1 MSDGFERVVVDGLV
15 GDRDMRH
22 SHWRKMLLVPEMMA
36 SVPEKMSVPERMALV
51 RDELPVLAHPPTM
64 LHQLMERRAKKR
76 LCKPAGRVTA
86 QVVRQRMRKRHQ
98 LQSPSL
104 PVSLCL

>member
-15 GDRDMRH
+15 GDRDMRR
-22 SHWRKMLLVPEMMA
+22 SHWRKMLLVPETMA
-36 SVPEKMSVPERMALV
+36 SVPEKMLVPERMALV
-51 RDELPVLAHPPTM
+51 QGELPVLAHPPTM
-64 LHQLMERRAKKR
+64 LHQLERRAKRR
-76 LCKPAGRVTA
+76 LCKLAGRLSA